1 MAKVTKQYLGV
12 VRGKLGPEV
21 FKEMNGESY
30 VASAP
35 SKPAPST
42 NPKVIARRYSFGL
55 VMKLGHAIS
64 SIPFLKYFWKS
75 FVIPTHPKAKTA
87 CNKVVVVNY
96 HNASALG
103 LSNTTALVPE
113 KGFVASATN
122 VTLSNSEVSVV
133 LAPIGSS
140 LIINPAVDVNV
151 SLTCVLHLSD
161 PTDQY
166 NVKNRMIHIT
176 SESQALNL
184 VNPLTFEIAL
194 DDIDKQYFDEYT
206 TKKAFFAL
214 VTTDVDD
221 VPLHYSNTFH
231 SV

>member
-1 MAKVTKQYLGV
+1 MAKVIKQYLGV

-42 NPKVIARRYSFGL
+42 NPKVIARRNSFGL

-64 SIPFLKYFWKS
+64 SIPNLKYFWKS
-75 FVIPTHPKAKTA
+75 FIIPTHPKAKTA

-96 HNASALG
+96 HNASVSG
-103 LSNTTALVPE
+103 LSNSTALVPE
-113 KGFVASATN
+113 KGFVASSTSITMN
-122 VTLSNSEVSVV
+122 NTSVTVV

-140 LIINPAVDVNV
+140 SIIDPAVDITV
-151 SLTCVLHLSD
+151 SLACVLHLSG

-166 NVKNRMIHIT
+166 DVNNRMLHI
-176 SESQALNL
+176 SSVSQPLSL
-184 VNPLTFEIAL
+184 VNPLTFEIDL

-214 VTTDVDD
+214 VTFDADD

-231 SV
+231 SS

>member
-75 FVIPTHPKAKTA
+75 LVIPTHPKAKTA
-87 CNKVVVVNY
+87 CNKVVVINY
-96 HNASALG
+96 HNASASG

-113 KGFVASATN
+113 KGFIATSTDI
-122 VTLSNSEVSVV
+122 TLSNTTVSVV
-133 LAPIGSS
+133 LVPIGNST
-140 LIINPAVDVNV
+140 IINPAVDKKIF
-151 SLTCVLHLSD
+151 LACVLHLSD
-161 PTDQY
+161 PSDKYEVY
-166 NVKNRMIHIT
+166 NRLLYMISDGQT
-176 SESQALNL
+176 VNL
-184 VNPLTFEIAL
+184 VNPLSFSISL
-194 DDIDKQYFDEYT
+194 DDIDKQYFDLYA

-214 VTTDVDD
+214 ITTDADD
-221 VPLHYSNTFH
+221 VPLHYSNTFF